1 MAWAGLLCKDIY
13 MAKSSKFRHNPD
25 LGKTDVTDPL
35 HSEFSK
41 DTDII
46 LINDGKVGINLERN
60 IIGAC
65 LLYTSPSPRD
75 VEESRMPSS
84 A

>member
-1 MAWAGLLCKDIY
+1 

-35 HSEFSK
+35 HSEFSD

-46 LINDGKVGINLERN
+46 LINDGKVGINLDRN
-60 IIGAC
+60 IIGE
-65 LLYTSPSPRD
+65 LGSRD
-75 VEESRMPSS
+75 PNILST
-84 A
+84 